1 MLHKAERDKKYFKK
15 KEVKNQERQTK
26 REQLVLVPNEKIKEN
41 VSDEIFENYSDIFRI
56 DKNINPQIQEA
67 H

>member
-1 MLHKAERDKKYFKK
+1 MLHKAERDKKYLKK